1 MAEQSLEDILNAFI
15 EDAEAVS
22 TQMTVEDKQK
32 VTKAG
37 ADVFAKELE
46 AEYKANHYR
55 HRKTGKDPHL
65 ADSVMAQ
72 NTNVDGMKNGS
83 STVGFSKDK
92 AYIANFIENGTKF
105 PMYTAKGRK
114 YKKGG
119 QVAING
125 DHAIDNLR
133 NDSQL
138 QAKIVEAQAEVY
150 KQIIDRS
157 NKQ

>member
-1 MAEQSLEDILNAFI
+1 MGEESLEDILNAI
-15 EDAEAVS
+15 ISDAEAVS

-46 AEYKANHYR
+46 SEYRANHYR
-55 HRKTGKDPHL
+55 HRQTGKDPHL

-138 QAKIVEAQAEVY
+138 QAKILEAQAEAY
-150 KQIIDRS
+150 KQIINRRD
-157 NKQ
+157 NQ

>member
-32 VTKAG
+32 VTKA
-37 ADVFAKELE
+37 DVFAKELE
-46 AEYKANHYR
+46 SEYQANHYR
-55 HRKTGKDPHL
+55 HRKTGEDPHL
-65 ADSVMAQ
+65 ADSVIAQ

-92 AYIANFIENGTKF
+92 AYIANFIESGTKF

-125 DHAIDNLR
+125 DHTIDNLR

-138 QAKIVEAQAEVY
+138 QAKIVESQAEVY

>member
-22 TQMTVEDKQK
+22 TQMTVEDKAK
-32 VTKAG
+32 LTKAG

-46 AEYKANHYR
+46 SEYKANHYR
-55 HRKTGKDPHL
+55 HRQTGKDLHL

-105 PMYTAKGRK
+105 PMYTSKGRK
-114 YKKGG
+114 YKHGG

-125 DHAIDNLR
+125 DHVIDNLR
-133 NDSQL
+133 NDSKL
-138 QAKIVEAQAEVY
+138 QDKIVEAQAAVY
-150 KQIIDRS
+150 KQIVDRR
-157 NKQ
+157 NR

>member
-1 MAEQSLEDILNAFI
+1 MGEESLESILNAFI
-15 EDAEAVS
+15 EDTEAVS
-22 TQMTVEDKQK
+22 TEMTVEDKQK

-46 AEYKANHYR
+46 DQYKANHYR
-55 HRKTGKDPHL
+55 HRTTGKDPHL
-65 ADSVMAQ
+65 ADSVIAQ

-83 STVGFSKDK
+83 STVGLSKDK

-125 DHAIDNLR
+125 DHTIANLR

-150 KQIIDRS
+150 KQIIDRR
-157 NKQ
+157 NR

>member
-1 MAEQSLEDILNAFI
+1 MEQR
-15 EDAEAVS
+15 
-22 TQMTVEDKQK
+22 Q
-32 VTKAG
+32 
-37 ADVFAKELE
+37 
-46 AEYKANHYR
+46 
-55 HRKTGKDPHL
+55 
-65 ADSVMAQ
+65 
-72 NTNVDGMKNGS
+72 
-83 STVGFSKDK
+83 

-114 YKKGG
+114 YKHGG

-150 KQIIDRS
+150 KQIVELTGRARPCS
-157 NKQ
+157 TCKNTQKSRRFKLKSGF

>member
-15 EDAEAVS
+15 EDAEALS
-22 TQMTVEDKQK
+22 TNMTVEDKQK

-37 ADVFAKELE
+37 ADMFAKEIE

-55 HRKTGKDPHL
+55 HRQTGKDRHL
-65 ADSVMAQ
+65 ADSVITQ
-72 NTNVDGMKNGS
+72 STNVDGMKNGS

-105 PMYTAKGRK
+105 PMYTAKGHK

-125 DHAIDNLR
+125 DHTIDNLR

-138 QAKIVEAQAEVY
+138 QSKILEAQAEIY
-150 KQIIDRS
+150 KQIINRR
-157 NKQ
+157 NNQ

>member
-1 MAEQSLEDILNAFI
+1 MAEESFESILNAFI
-15 EDAEAVS
+15 EDAEALS
-22 TQMTVEDKQK
+22 TNMTVEDKAK

-55 HRKTGKDPHL
+55 HRTTGKDPHL
-65 ADSVMAQ
+65 ADSVMTQ
-72 NTNVDGMKNGS
+72 NANVDGMKNGS

-105 PMYTAKGRK
+105 PMYTSKGRK
-114 YKKGG
+114 YKHGG

-125 DHAIDNLR
+125 DHVIDNLR
-133 NDSQL
+133 NDFKL
-138 QAKIVEAQAEVY
+138 QDKIVEAQAAVY
-150 KQIIDRS
+150 KQIVDRR
-157 NKQ
+157 NR

>member
-1 MAEQSLEDILNAFI
+1 MAEESFESILNAFI

-22 TQMTVEDKQK
+22 TNMTVEDKQK

-55 HRKTGKDPHL
+55 HRTTGKDPHL

-83 STVGFSKDK
+83 STVGFTKDK
-92 AYIANFIENGTKF
+92 AYIANFIENGTRF
-105 PMYTAKGRK
+105 PMFTSKGRK
-114 YKKGG
+114 HKHGG

-125 DHAIDNLR
+125 DHTIDNLR
-133 NDSQL
+133 NDTQL
-138 QAKIVEAQAEVY
+138 QAKILEAQALEY
-150 KQIIDRS
+150 KKIIDRR
-157 NKQ
+157 NK

>member
-46 AEYKANHYR
+46 SEYQANHYR
-55 HRKTGKDPHL
+55 HRKTGEDPHL
-65 ADSVMAQ
+65 ADSVIAQ
-72 NTNVDGMKNGS
+72 NTNVYGMKNGS
-83 STVGFSKDK
+83 STVGLSKDK

-138 QAKIVEAQAEVY
+138 QAKVVEAQAEIY
-150 KQIIDRS
+150 KQIINRR
-157 NKQ
+157 NNQ

>member
-1 MAEQSLEDILNAFI
+1 MAEESFESILNAFI
-15 EDAEAVS
+15 EDAEALS
-22 TQMTVEDKQK
+22 TNMTVEDKAK

-55 HRKTGKDPHL
+55 HRTTGKDPHL
-65 ADSVMAQ
+65 ADSVMTQ
-72 NTNVDGMKNGS
+72 NANVDGMKNGS

-105 PMYTAKGRK
+105 PMYTSKGRK
-114 YKKGG
+114 YKHGG

-125 DHAIDNLR
+125 DHVIDNLR
-133 NDSQL
+133 NDSKL
-138 QAKIVEAQAEVY
+138 QDKIAEAQAAVY
-150 KQIIDRS
+150 KQIVDRR
-157 NKQ
+157 NR

>member
-22 TQMTVEDKQK
+22 TNMTVEDKAK

-37 ADVFAKELE
+37 ADVFAKEVE
-46 AEYKANHYR
+46 TQYKANHYR

-65 ADSVMAQ
+65 ADSVIAQ

-105 PMYTAKGRK
+105 PMYTAKGHK

-119 QVAING
+119 QVAITG
-125 DHAIDNLR
+125 DHTIANLR
-133 NDSQL
+133 NNSNL
-138 QAKIVEAQAEVY
+138 QDKIVEAQAAVY
-150 KQIIDRS
+150 KQIVDRR
-157 NKQ
+157 NG

>member
-1 MAEQSLEDILNAFI
+1 MAEQSLEDILDAIVN
-15 EDAEAVS
+15 DAEALS
-22 TQMTVEDKQK
+22 TNMTVDNKAK

-46 AEYKANHYR
+46 SEYKANHYR
-55 HRKTGKDPHL
+55 HMRTGKDPHL
-65 ADSVMAQ
+65 ADSVIAQ
-72 NTNVDGMKNGS
+72 NSNVDGMKNGS

-105 PMYTAKGRK
+105 PMYTSKGRK
-114 YKKGG
+114 YKHGG

-138 QAKIVEAQAEVY
+138 QAKIVEAQAEAY
-150 KQIIDRS
+150 KQIIDRR
-157 NKQ
+157 NNQ

>member
-22 TQMTVEDKQK
+22 TNMTVEDKAK

-46 AEYKANHYR
+46 AEYKAHHYR
-55 HRKTGKDPHL
+55 HRTTGKDPHL
-65 ADSVMAQ
+65 DDSVMAQ
-72 NTNVDGMKNGS
+72 NTNVDGIKNGS

-92 AYIANFIENGTKF
+92 AYIANLIENGTKF
-105 PMYTAKGRK
+105 PMYTSKGRK
-114 YKKGG
+114 YKHGG

-138 QAKIVEAQAEVY
+138 QAKVVEAQAEIY
-150 KQIIDRS
+150 KQIINRR
-157 NKQ
+157 NNQ

>member
-1 MAEQSLEDILNAFI
+1 MAEESLEAILNAFI

-22 TQMTVEDKQK
+22 TQMTVEDKQR

-55 HRKTGKDPHL
+55 HRTTGKDPHL
-65 ADSVMAQ
+65 ADSVMTQ
-72 NTNVDGMKNGS
+72 NANVDGMKNGS

-105 PMYTAKGRK
+105 PMYTSKGRK
-114 YKKGG
+114 YKHGG

-125 DHAIDNLR
+125 DHVIDNLR
-133 NDSQL
+133 NDFKL
-138 QAKIVEAQAEVY
+138 QDKIVEAQAAVY
-150 KQIIDRS
+150 KQIVDRR
-157 NKQ
+157 NR

>member
-1 MAEQSLEDILNAFI
+1 MAEESLEDILNAI
-15 EDAEAVS
+15 VNDAEALS
-22 TQMTVEDKQK
+22 TQMTVDDKAK
-32 VTKAG
+32 LTKAG

-55 HRKTGKDPHL
+55 HRTTGKDPHL
-65 ADSVMAQ
+65 AESVMAQ

-105 PMYTAKGRK
+105 PMYTKKGRK
-114 YKKGG
+114 YKRGG

-125 DHAIDNLR
+125 DHAIANLR
-133 NDSQL
+133 NDSKL
-138 QAKIVEAQAEVY
+138 QEKIVEAQAAVY
-150 KQIIDRS
+150 KQIIDRRD
-157 NKQ
+157 KQ

>member
-22 TQMTVEDKQK
+22 TNMTVEDKAK

-46 AEYKANHYR
+46 SEYQANHYR

-65 ADSVMAQ
+65 ADSVIAQ

-105 PMYTAKGRK
+105 PMYTSKGRK
-114 YKKGG
+114 YKRGG

-125 DHAIDNLR
+125 DHTIENLR
-133 NDSQL
+133 NNSEVMD
-138 QAKIVEAQAEVY
+138 KVVTAQAEAY
-150 KQIIDRS
+150 KKIIDKR